1 MEVKRQEDNF
11 TSTRRPIIVVLGRTK
26 VKIPVVIDYVTVGRK
41 IEILDTSIEPQY
53 LTDLNSVEVESIIGA
68 AAKKVMERSA

>member
-1 MEVKRQEDNF
+1 MEVQRQEDNF
-11 TSTRRPIIVVLGRTK
+11 TSTRRPIIVILGRTK

-53 LTDLNSVEVESIIGA
+53 LADLTSVEVESIIGA
-68 AAKKVMERSA
+68 ATKKVMERSA

>member
-11 TSTRRPIIVVLGRTK
+11 TSTRRPIVVILGRTK

-41 IEILDTSIEPQY
+41 IEILDSSIEPQY
-53 LTDLNSVEVESIIGA
+53 LTDLTSVEVESIIGA
-68 AAKKVMERSA
+68 ATKKVMERSA

>member
-11 TSTRRPIIVVLGRTK
+11 TSTRRPIVVVLGRTK
-26 VKIPVVIDYVTVGRK
+26 VKIPVVIDYVTIDRK

-53 LTDLNSVEVESIIGA
+53 LTDLTSVEVEAIIGA
-68 AAKKVMERSA
+68 ATKKVMERSA